1 MLALLLIAG
10 VGRRL
15 SNDKPKVLLE
25 VGGRTLLDRHL
36 ENLEALGIPV
46 LAVTGWQAET
56 IPVKRQVVNPE
67 YRRGSLL
74 SLKTGLDAVARAGD
88 DDLVIMDGDVLYDP
102 SILADLVKLRRG
114 FAIDPRTDPGDEEMM
129 VGVKG
134 GQVRAIRR
142 GKLPGFDLVGEGVG
156 FFKIDRAS
164 LPALRQAVGLS
175 DPESDYEK
183 ALDRFVSE
191 HGADY
196 VLVGGRPWTE
206 IDFPKD
212 LERAQ
217 NEILPRLAETRT
229 APRGGA
235 RPGPAAGQARRDRPG
250 APS

>member
-1 MLALLLIAG
+1 MIAVLLVAG

-15 SNDKPKVLLE
+15 AGDRPKVLLE

-36 ENLEALGIPV
+36 ENLAALNIPV
-46 LAVTGWQAET
+46 LAVTGWKAET
-56 IPVKRQVVNPE
+56 IPVARQVVNPE
-67 YRRGSLL
+67 FRRGSLL
-74 SLKTGLDAVARAGD
+74 SLKLALDAVDEDAV
-88 DDLVIMDGDVLYDP
+88 LMDGDVLYEP
-102 SILADLVKLRRG
+102 SILADVVRLERG

-134 GQVRAIRR
+134 SGAGGLGGRVRAIRR

-164 LPALRQAVGLS
+164 LPALRAAVALS

-206 IDFPKD
+206 IDFERD
-212 LERAQ
+212 LERARR
-217 NEILPRLAETRT
+217 EILPRLAR
-229 APRGGA
+229 
-235 RPGPAAGQARRDRPG
+235 
-250 APS
+250 

>member
-1 MLALLLIAG
+1 MIAVLLIAG

-25 VGGRTLLDRHL
+25 VGGATLLDRHL
-36 ENLEALGIPV
+36 ANLAALKIPV

-56 IPVKRQVVNPE
+56 IPVARQVVNPE

-74 SLKTGLDAVARAGD
+74 SLKAGLAAVDEDA
-88 DDLVIMDGDVLYDP
+88 IFMDGDVLYDP
-102 SILADLVKLRRG
+102 SILADVARLPRG

-134 GQVRAIRR
+134 GKVRAIRR
-142 GKLPGFDLVGEGVG
+142 GKLPGFELVGEGVG

-164 LPALRQAVGLS
+164 LPALRRAVDAS

-183 ALDRFVSE
+183 ALDRFVGE

-212 LERAQ
+212 LERAR
-217 NEILPRLAETRT
+217 NEILPRLA
-229 APRGGA
+229 PR
-235 RPGPAAGQARRDRPG
+235 R
-250 APS
+250 

>member
-1 MLALLLIAG
+1 MIGVLLIAG

-15 SNDKPKVLLE
+15 VNDRPKVLLD

-36 ENLEALGIPV
+36 ENLAALKIPV

-56 IPVKRQVVNPE
+56 IPVARQIVNPE

-74 SLKTGLDAVARAGD
+74 SLRAALGAIDEDAI
-88 DDLVIMDGDVLYDP
+88 LMDGDVLYDP
-102 SILADLVKLRRG
+102 SILADVARLARG

-129 VGVKG
+129 VGVKAG
-134 GQVRAIRR
+134 KVRAIRR

-164 LPALRQAVGLS
+164 LPALREAVDAS
-175 DPESDYEK
+175 DPDGDYEK
-183 ALDRFVSE
+183 ALDRFVSQ

-212 LERAQ
+212 LARARD
-217 NEILPRLAETRT
+217 EILPRLEALAE
-229 APRGGA
+229 
-235 RPGPAAGQARRDRPG
+235 RPARRP
-250 APS
+250 